1 MTGAPIRLE
10 SADTISQNPWPC
22 TSGSVDGETDNMGEV
37 EAKWEATGVSGS
49 KEAWCFYHQTG
60 ENWSIL
66 GQGDMWGITGALIGP
81 KPANT
86 TLKNPWPYASGGIGS
101 KINDVDKVKAK

>member
-49 KEAWCFYHQTG
+49 KEA
-60 ENWSIL
+60 
-66 GQGDMWGITGALIGP
+66 
-81 KPANT
+81 
-86 TLKNPWPYASGGIGS
+86 
-101 KINDVDKVKAK
+101 